1 MRRDN
6 KRYRTFTRRTLLLGA
21 GQLGLFGV
29 LASRMYYLQ
38 IVEGRRYAAM
48 ADDNRISPRL
58 VAPTRGLIFDRFGE
72 PLAINQKT
80 WRVTVTPEESGGLA
94 ETLDRL
100 SQLVPLPDHERQRV
114 LKTARRQ
121 RAFQP
126 VTVID
131 GLPWEDIAKISVNA
145 PDLPGI
151 EVEMVPRR
159 LYPYGE
165 ITGHVI
171 GYTGPASV
179 DELTGDP
186 LLTIPEFRIG
196 KSGIERA
203 RDVPLRGTADVREVE
218 VNAVGRVIRELRS
231 IDGDSGKDLT
241 VSLDV
246 ELQRFALNRLG
257 TETGAAVVLDVKTGD
272 VLAMASSPPYDP
284 NAFARGI
291 TTEEWKR
298 LSTDERGPLTNKAV
312 SGQYAP
318 GSTFKMIVA
327 AAALE
332 AGVVT
337 PGQTFFCG
345 GSLEL
350 GDGRFHCWRRGGHG
364 SMNVHDAIAQS
375 CDVYFYEVARR
386 VGIDRIAEM
395 ANRLGV
401 GVPLGIE
408 LPNERAG
415 LVPTRAWKKAELGKS
430 WTIGETLIA
439 GIGQG
444 YVLATPLQ
452 LAVMTARLV
461 NGGAA
466 VAPRIA
472 TAFSEPDGG
481 RRPLPVPLPPPV
493 GISAETLQVIG
504 RAMTAV
510 TMSTRG
516 TAHGARIEDRDMA
529 MGGKTGT
536 SQVRRITMAERRTGV
551 RRNETLDR
559 KERDHALFVGYAPLA
574 APRYA
579 CAVVIEHGGGGSA
592 VAAPIARDLLIETQ
606 RRDPSRTRPGTPQA
620 LAPDLSG
627 WRPLEVTRR

>member
-6 KRYRTFTRRTLLLGA
+6 KRYRTFTRRALLLGA
-21 GQLGLFGV
+21 GQLGMFGV

-38 IVEGRRYAAM
+38 VVEGRRYAAM

-58 VAPTRGLIFDRFGE
+58 VAPTRGLIFDRAGV
-72 PLAINQKT
+72 PLAVNQKT
-80 WRVTVTPEESGGLA
+80 WRVSVTPEQSGGLE

-100 SQLVPLPDHERQRV
+100 AQLVPIADHDRQRV

-126 VTVID
+126 VTVLD
-131 GLPWEDIAKISVNA
+131 SLSWEDIAKISVNA
-145 PDLPGI
+145 PELPGV

-165 ITGHVI
+165 LAGHVV
-171 GYTGPASV
+171 GYVGPASV
-179 DELTGDP
+179 ADLTGDP

-203 RDVPLRGTADVREVE
+203 RDVALRGTADIREVE
-218 VNAVGRVIRELRS
+218 VNAVGRVVRELRR
-231 IDGDSGKDLT
+231 IDGEPGRDLT

-272 VLAMASSPPYDP
+272 VLAMASNPAYDP
-284 NAFARGI
+284 NAFSRGI
-291 TTEEWKR
+291 TPEEWKT

-345 GSLEL
+345 GSIEL

-395 ANRLGV
+395 AARLGV
-401 GVPLGIE
+401 GVRLGVE

-461 NGGAA
+461 NGGLA
-466 VAPRIA
+466 VSPRIA
-472 TAFSEPDGG
+472 AALSGGDGAM
-481 RRPLPVPLPPPV
+481 RPLPVASAGPV
-493 GISAETLQVIG
+493 GISQETLQVMG
-504 RAMTAV
+504 RAMAAV
-510 TMSTRG
+510 TTTQRG
-516 TAHGARIEDRDMA
+516 TAYAARIEDREMA

-536 SQVRRITMAERRTGV
+536 SQVRRITMTERRTGV
-551 RRNETLDR
+551 RRNEMLDR
-559 KERDHALFVGYAPLA
+559 KERDHALFVGYAPLH

-579 CAVVIEHGGGGSA
+579 VAVVIEHGGGGSA
-592 VAAPIARDLLIETQ
+592 VAAPIARDILIETQ
-606 RRDPSRTRPGTPQA
+606 RRDPARTMPGSPQA
-620 LAPDLSG
+620 SASPDVMQAM
-627 WRPLEVTRR
+627 EVMRR

>member
-6 KRYRTFTRRTLLLGA
+6 KRYRTLTRRTLLLGA
-21 GQLGLFGV
+21 AQAGLFGV

-38 IVEGRRYAAM
+38 VVEGSRYAAL

-58 VAPTRGLIFDRFGE
+58 VAPTRGLIFDRFGV
-72 PLAINQKT
+72 PLAVNQKT
-80 WRVTVTPEESGGLA
+80 WRVTVTPERSGGL
-94 ETLDRL
+94 ETSLDRL
-100 SQLVPLPDHERQRV
+100 SQLVALSDGDRQRV

-126 VTVID
+126 ITVVD
-131 GLPWEDIAKISVNA
+131 SLSWEDIATISVNA

-159 LYPYGE
+159 VYPYGE
-165 ITGHVI
+165 IAGHVV
-171 GYTGPASV
+171 GYVGPAARE
-179 DELTGDP
+179 DLTGDP
-186 LLTIPEFRIG
+186 LLTVPEFRIG
-196 KSGIERA
+196 KAGIERA
-203 RDVPLRGTADVREVE
+203 RDVALRGKADIREVE
-218 VNAVGRVIRELRS
+218 VNAVGRVIRELRR
-231 IDGDSGKDLT
+231 IEGEAGKDLT
-241 VSLDV
+241 ISLDV

-257 TETGAAVVLDVKTGD
+257 EQTGAAVVIDVRTGD
-272 VLAMASSPPYDP
+272 ILAMASAPSHDP
-284 NAFARGI
+284 NAFTRGI
-291 TTEEWKR
+291 TPEEWR
-298 LSTDERGPLTNKAV
+298 DLSTDERGPLSNKAI

-332 AGVVT
+332 AGLVT
-337 PGQTFFCG
+337 PGQGVFCG
-345 GSLEL
+345 GSMEL

-364 SMNVHDAIAQS
+364 TMNMHDAIVQS

-386 VGIDRIAEM
+386 IGIDRIAEM
-395 ANRLGV
+395 SHRFGIGVRLG
-401 GVPLGIE
+401 LE
-408 LPNERAG
+408 LPNERTG
-415 LVPTRAWKKAELGKS
+415 LVPTRAWKRATLDKP

-461 NGGAA
+461 NGGRA
-466 VAPRIA
+466 VTPRIA
-472 TAFSEPDGG
+472 TALTGGDGPPS
-481 RRPLPVPLPPPV
+481 PLPVSPAPPIGV
-493 GISAETLQVIG
+493 SAETLQTIG
-504 RAMTAV
+504 RAMAAV
-510 TMSTRG
+510 TMSQRG
-516 TAHGARIEDRDMA
+516 TAHAARILDRDTA

-551 RRNETLDR
+551 RRNEDLER
-559 KERDHALFVGYAPLA
+559 HERDHALFVGYAPLE

-579 CAVVIEHGGGGSA
+579 VAVIVEHGGGGSA

-606 RRDPSRTRPGTPQA
+606 RRDPARIASAAAPPSAPPARPT
-620 LAPDLSG
+620 
-627 WRPLEVTRR
+627 EVVRR

>member
-6 KRYRTFTRRTLLLGA
+6 KQYRTFTRRALLLGT
-21 GQLGLFGV
+21 GQAALFGL

-38 IVEGRRYAAM
+38 VVEGRRYAAM
-48 ADDNRISPRL
+48 ADENRISPRL
-58 VAPTRGLIFDRFGE
+58 VAPIRGLIYDRFGE

-80 WRVTVTPEESGGLA
+80 WRVTVTPERSGGL
-94 ETLDRL
+94 EEMLDRL
-100 SQLVPLPDHERQRV
+100 AQLITLGDHDRQRV
-114 LKTARRQ
+114 LKTAQRQ

-126 VTVID
+126 VTVLD
-131 GLPWEDIAKISVNA
+131 SLSWEDIARISVHA

-165 ITGHVI
+165 IAGHVV
-171 GYTGPASV
+171 GYVGPASTA
-179 DELTGDP
+179 DLTGDP
-186 LLTIPEFRIG
+186 LLTVPEFRIG

-203 RDVPLRGTADVREVE
+203 RDVPLRGTADIREVE
-218 VNAVGRVIRELRS
+218 VNAVGRVVRELRR
-231 IDGDSGKDLT
+231 IEGEPGKELT
-241 VSLDV
+241 ISLDV

-257 TETGAAVVLDVKTGD
+257 QQTGAAVVLDVKTGD
-272 VLAMASSPPYDP
+272 VLAMASSPSFDP
-284 NAFARGI
+284 NAFNRGI
-291 TTEEWKR
+291 SAEDWRR
-298 LSTDERGPLTNKAV
+298 LSNDERGPLTNKAV

-345 GSLEL
+345 GALEL

-364 SMNVHDAIAQS
+364 AMNVHDAIAQS

-401 GVPLGIE
+401 GVSLGVE
-408 LPNERAG
+408 LPNERGG
-415 LVPTRAWKKAELGKS
+415 LVPTRAWKKAALGKS

-461 NGGAA
+461 NGGLA
-466 VAPRIA
+466 VLPRIA
-472 TAFSEPDGG
+472 VALSGPDETS
-481 RRPLPVPLPPPV
+481 RPLPVPRPASV
-493 GISAETLQVIG
+493 GLSAETLQIIT
-504 RAMTAV
+504 RSMNAV
-510 TMSTRG
+510 TMSQRG
-516 TAHGARIEDRDMA
+516 TAYAARIEDRDMA

-551 RRNETLDR
+551 RSNDMLDR
-559 KERDHALFVGYAPLA
+559 RERDHALFVGYAPIH

-579 CAVVIEHGGGGSA
+579 CAVIIEHGGGGSA
-592 VAAPIARDLLIETQ
+592 VAAPIARDLLLETQ
-606 RRDPSRTRPGTPQA
+606 RRDPVRAVPGAPQA
-620 LAPDLSG
+620 
-627 WRPLEVTRR
+627 RPAADPLHPVEITRR